1 MKNPYHPDSLF
12 VRLVKSRN
20 FPESD
25 FLQAILGERPSFA
38 WRSVLDGRE
47 LMKEG
52 IQPGIG
58 NNSSLKLWID
68 LWMEDDE
75 GVRRPP
81 WRKNYTFD
89 VNLMVSDIIDV
100 ET

>member
-1 MKNPYHPDSLF
+1 M
-12 VRLVKSRN
+12 
-20 FPESD
+20 
-25 FLQAILGERPSFA
+25 QAIIGEIPAFA
-38 WRSVLDGRE
+38 CRSVLNGRE

-58 NNSSLKLWID
+58 NNTSLKLWID

-75 GVRRPP
+75 RVRRPP
-81 WRKNYTFD
+81 WRKNYNFD
-89 VNLMVSDIIDV
+89 VNLMVTDIIDV